1 MNRRS
6 VGGYWEEHAV
16 TVLQR
21 IGYTVIERNFRFS
34 KRGEID
40 LIMRDGS
47 TIVFVEV
54 KSRTSAQ
61 HGLPE
66 EAVTWSKQ
74 RTIRRVAEAWCALR
88 DVTGV
93 ECRFDVMAIE
103 SDGTS
108 VRARHYIDCF

>member
-1 MNRRS
+1 MNRRT
-6 VGGYWEEHAV
+6 VGSYWEEHAIS
-16 TVLQR
+16 VLQR
-21 IGYTVIERNFRFS
+21 IGYTVIERNFHFS

-40 LIMRDGS
+40 LIMRDGE

-54 KSRTSAQ
+54 KSRTSREN
-61 HGLPE
+61 GLPE

-88 DVTGV
+88 DIVDV
-93 ECRFDVMAIE
+93 PCRFDVMAIE
-103 SDGTS
+103 SDEGR